1 MADLRNI
8 RLESLQVGAVP
19 IVAEFL
25 KRLDLERI
33 LHTHLAPKTL
43 GRPARVPPARVLAV
57 LVTNV
62 LLARRPL
69 YAIPAWLQLYVPDHF
84 GLTSEQLSCFNDDRL
99 GRTLDLLFEAEQAS
113 LVTSLVLR
121 AIEEFDVQL
130 SQLHNDSTTVTFSGA
145 YRHQDADHDRAPWIT
160 YGFNKDHR
168 PDLKQ
173 LVYELTI
180 SADGAVP
187 LHFKT
192 HDGNVTDDQ
201 THRHTWS
208 VLRDLVGHP
217 DFCYVADSKL
227 CVSDTL
233 RFIAGEGGTFI
244 TVLPKT
250 RAEDGWFKSY
260 LCDNVIDWQEV
271 RRGPDPRNRSGDDI
285 VYHGFESPQHSK
297 EGFRILWYKSSQ
309 KLEQDQ
315 CRRFERIATARR
327 KIDALGMRRGRHAF
341 KSKDRA
347 RQAADEII
355 EKYSVTDYLKVSIE
369 TRRQHAR
376 QQIGPG
382 RPGPNTRSR
391 RVVLRRIVFVV
402 KEDGDAIAADA
413 LADGLFPLITNSKSL
428 TLAEALDKY
437 KYQPFLEKRN
447 QQLKSVLN
455 VAPVFLK
462 RPSRIAS
469 LLFVDFI
476 SLLVY
481 ALIER
486 EVRRQM
492 KRRDIPSLQL
502 YPEERPCRRPTADL
516 VLGLFA
522 DHRRH
527 RLIDADG
534 HVHRTYYDPLPTEA
548 LTLLDLLSVDP
559 TPYGVA

>member
-1 MADLRNI
+1 MADFRNI
-8 RLESLQVGAVP
+8 RLQSLQVGAVP
-19 IVAEFL
+19 IVARFL
-25 KRLDLERI
+25 ERLDLERI

-62 LLARRPL
+62 LLSRRPL
-69 YAIPAWLQLYVPDHF
+69 YAIPAWLRRYVPGHF
-84 GLTSEQLSCFNDDRL
+84 RLTSEQLSCFNDDRL

-121 AIEEFDVQL
+121 AIDKFDVQL
-130 SQLHNDSTTVTFSGA
+130 SQLHNDSTTVTFCGA
-145 YRHQDADHDRAPWIT
+145 YRHQEADRDRAPWIT
-160 YGFNKDHR
+160 FGFNKDHR

-201 THRHTWS
+201 THRNTWS

-233 RFIAGEGGTFI
+233 KFIAGQGGTFI
-244 TVLPKT
+244 TVLPRT
-250 RAEDGWFKSY
+250 RAEDGWFKRY
-260 LCDNVIDWQEV
+260 LCANVIDWQEV
-271 RRGPDPRNRSGDDI
+271 RRGPDPRKRSGEDI

-309 KLEQDQ
+309 KLQQDQ

-327 KIDALGMRRGRHAF
+327 KIDALGMRSGRHAF
-341 KSKDRA
+341 RCEDKA
-347 RQAADEII
+347 RQAAGEIL
-355 EKYSVTDYLKVSIE
+355 EKYAAGRYLKVRVE
-369 TRRQHAR
+369 TREQDGH

-382 RPGPNTRSR
+382 RPGPDTRYR
-391 RVVLRRIVFVV
+391 RVVIRTVVFVIH
-402 KEDGDAIAADA
+402 EDAEAITADA

-428 TLAEALDKY
+428 TLAEALNKY

-447 QQLKSVLN
+447 EQLKSVLD

-462 RPSRIAS
+462 RPARVAS
-469 LLFVDFI
+469 LLLVYFI

-492 KRRDIPSLQL
+492 KRREISSLQL

-516 VLGLFA
+516 VLSLFA
-522 DHRRH
+522 EHRRH

-548 LTLLDLLSVDP
+548 LTLLDLLGVDP

>member
-1 MADLRNI
+1 M
-8 RLESLQVGAVP
+8 G
-19 IVAEFL
+19 
-25 KRLDLERI
+25 
-33 LHTHLAPKTL
+33 
-43 GRPARVPPARVLAV
+43 
-57 LVTNV
+57 
-62 LLARRPL
+62 
-69 YAIPAWLQLYVPDHF
+69 DH
-84 GLTSEQLSCFNDDRL
+84 GL
-99 GRTLDLLFEAEQAS
+99 
-113 LVTSLVLR
+113 
-121 AIEEFDVQL
+121 
-130 SQLHNDSTTVTFSGA
+130 
-145 YRHQDADHDRAPWIT
+145 
-160 YGFNKDHR
+160 
-168 PDLKQ
+168 
-173 LVYELTI
+173 
-180 SADGAVP
+180 
-187 LHFKT
+187 
-192 HDGNVTDDQ
+192 
-201 THRHTWS
+201 
-208 VLRDLVGHP
+208 
-217 DFCYVADSKL
+217 
-227 CVSDTL
+227 
-233 RFIAGEGGTFI
+233 
-244 TVLPKT
+244 
-250 RAEDGWFKSY
+250 
-260 LCDNVIDWQEV
+260 
-271 RRGPDPRNRSGDDI
+271 
-285 VYHGFESPQHSK
+285 ESPQHSK
-297 EGFRILWYKSSQ
+297 EGFRSLWYKSSQ
-309 KLEQDQ
+309 QLEQDQ

-355 EKYSVTDYLKVSIE
+355 EKYGVADYVKVSSE

-376 QQIGPG
+376 QKLGPG

-391 RVVLRRIVFVV
+391 RVVLKRIVFVV

-428 TLAEALDKY
+428 TLAEVVEKY

-492 KRRDIPSLQL
+492 KRRNIESLPL
-502 YPEERPCRRPTADL
+502 YPEERSCRRPTADL

-548 LTLLDLLSVDP
+548 LTLLDLLGVDP
-559 TPYGVA
+559 TPFGVS